1 MFTLPPRPL
10 LPATWMIS
18 ANDQEPSCGSRR
30 KQQCI
35 SRRRCQINKRA
46 TQLCEDRA
54 CLKMVAR
61 AVDHQ
66 TRISDPSSPPAPP
79 HGESE
84 NPPPLASLF
93 DNSFPSVQPEG
104 GMGERGTVGQMRG
117 IDTSSNFFAKTPEG
131 RPYSHRGSCP
141 FSSSRLDPCGSGGR
155 GQGSQFVSS
164 ANGGTN
170 QLDPRPGARPT
181 MSGQRKGCW
190 QMQPLTWRGIAVSI
204 FVLLNV
210 ISLSSKSVLG
220 DSNPVNITKGS
231 TPTDFLNA
239 LLDEHRYDSRL
250 RPNFNGDPTNITI
263 NFFVASFGS
272 INELSMEYTVD
283 MYLRQTWVD
292 PRLKHS
298 YSKPLVLPPKFI
310 DKIWIADLFF
320 SNEKSSYFHDVTVP
334 NRYIRIASDGE
345 VLYSVRLTLTLACP
359 MVLKSFPLDTQVC
372 SVQLESYGYSTE
384 DVIFQWAPE
393 GPVQIAEDTEL
404 PQFSLMDTRT
414 SICTKVYSTGA
425 FTCLQV
431 SFTLQREFGFYL
443 LQTYVPSSL
452 IVVLSWV
459 SFWISSD
466 AVPARISLGVTTVLT
481 VTTQLSASQQSVPR
495 VSYTKA
501 IDVWMSTCMMFVFA
515 ALMEFALVN
524 VLSRKRPPQDHKSD
538 PDEIEMMGLKGGK
551 KASKTPGGIR
561 NLHQAINRRL
571 HAKLVD
577 KFSRIFFPAS
587 FFLFNFAY
595 WLIYNPLK

>member
-1 MFTLPPRPL
+1 MT
-10 LPATWMIS
+10 TTTTTSMTTTTTTTK
-18 ANDQEPSCGSRR
+18 SRR
-30 KQQCI
+30 PG
-35 SRRRCQINKRA
+35 SAELGVTWRRGVI
-46 TQLCEDRA
+46 
-54 CLKMVAR
+54 
-61 AVDHQ
+61 
-66 TRISDPSSPPAPP
+66 
-79 HGESE
+79 
-84 NPPPLASLF
+84 PLAALLLF
-93 DNSFPSVQPEG
+93 
-104 GMGERGTVGQMRG
+104 
-117 IDTSSNFFAKTPEG
+117 
-131 RPYSHRGSCP
+131 
-141 FSSSRLDPCGSGGR
+141 
-155 GQGSQFVSS
+155 
-164 ANGGTN
+164 
-170 QLDPRPGARPT
+170 
-181 MSGQRKGCW
+181 
-190 QMQPLTWRGIAVSI
+190 
-204 FVLLNV
+204 LNV
-210 ISLSSKSVLG
+210 ICSSS
-220 DSNPVNITKGS
+220 ITAVTGEGNSPNVTRGS
-231 TPTDFLNA
+231 TPTDFLND

-283 MYLRQTWVD
+283 MYLRQTWMD

-334 NRYIRIASDGE
+334 NRYIRIAADGE

-359 MVLKSFPLDTQVC
+359 MVLKNFPLDTQVC

-404 PQFSLMDTRT
+404 PQFNLMDTRT

-501 IDVWMSTCMMFVFA
+501 IDVWMSACMMFVFS

-538 PDEIEMMGLKGGK
+538 PDEIEMMGLRGGK
-551 KASKTPGGIR
+551 KKSKTPGGIR
-561 NLHQAINRRL
+561 NLNQAIHRRL

-587 FFLFNFAY
+587 FFLFNFVY
-595 WLIYNPLK
+595 WLVYNPLR